1 MLDSRLIHT
10 LPVSALPQPIDARAE
25 RLRRVFVWG
34 TWAVASA
41 AALAYVLRYA
51 SNVPWMD
58 DWELVPWLTGAREVR
73 PGWVWRHQNDH
84 RYPVTKLALVGLARL
99 TGGDYRASMIACALV
114 LSAAAFASLRVAAR
128 LRGRTAWTDAFFPL
142 VMLHGG
148 HAPNL
153 LHHIQLLFVATA
165 GLGVA
170 LTLAMAGGWWRRS
183 LPGAAASGA
192 ALLLLPLH
200 GIMGLALT
208 PPFVVAAA
216 WAGASTLR
224 SPSERPRGILLLAAA
239 LGAALLAAA
248 YVVGFRRAT
257 MPAPRSTLD
266 VLRTASE
273 VLGAS
278 LGPVGAAAWPASAV
292 ALTVLYLLTA
302 GLAVRAAW
310 RRPPTRVEAAG
321 VLAAMAGGFGVAA
334 AIAVGRAGF
343 GPGRGLEARYA
354 VLLLP
359 LLVAVY
365 LCWQLFGGRAR
376 RAGHALLFLSACL
389 AFAVSLGDAAR
400 YGRQRRAQGDAL
412 MRDLV
417 AGVPPGLLAARHTG
431 SLYPSQSRL
440 ASRLDLL
447 RQAGHGPYRG
457 LSAAPGPSPC
467 ADWTPGTLR
476 PIAAHDM
483 AWTAGSGRVTGH
495 DPSVVL
501 ALPAEMS
508 LCAVRLTLSQT
519 SSTQRPPRLKVYWAR
534 SVDGSFTGE
543 RLHSVRLA
551 APGEQQ
557 AVVAWVDGRVD
568 RLRLVPERRARSLHL
583 SRVELLPYRQ

>member
-1 MLDSRLIHT
+1 L
-10 LPVSALPQPIDARAE
+10 LPPIDARAE
-25 RLRRVFVWG
+25 RLSRVFVWG
-34 TWAVASA
+34 VWAVTSA
-41 AALAYVLRYA
+41 AALAYVARYA

-73 PGWVWRHQNDH
+73 PAWLWRPQNDH
-84 RYPVTKLALVGLARL
+84 RYPVTRLALVGLARL
-99 TGGDYRASMIACALV
+99 TGGDYRAAMIACALV

-153 LHHIQLLFVATA
+153 LHHIQLLFVGAA

-170 LTLAMAGGWWRRS
+170 FTLVLASGWWRRS
-183 LPGAAASGA
+183 GVGAAAAGA
-192 ALLLLPLH
+192 MLLLLPVH

-216 WAGASTLR
+216 WAGASRVR
-224 SPSERPRGILLLAAA
+224 SPSERTRGVILLAAA

-257 MPAPRSTLD
+257 MPTPRSNLD
-266 VLRTASE
+266 VLRTATE
-273 VLGAS
+273 VLAGS

-292 ALTVLYLLTA
+292 LLAFLYVVTAAIVL
-302 GLAVRAAW
+302 RAAW
-310 RRPPTRVEAAG
+310 GGAPARVEAASL
-321 VLAAMAGGFGVAA
+321 LAAIAGGLGVAA
-334 AIAVGRAGF
+334 AVAVGRAGF
-343 GPGRGLEARYA
+343 GPGRGLEERYA

-365 LCWQLFGGRAR
+365 LSWQLFGGRAR
-376 RAGHALLFLSACL
+376 AAAHATLLLLACV
-389 AFAVSLGDAAR
+389 AFAVGLGDAAA
-400 YGRQRRAQGDAL
+400 YGGQRRAEGDAL
-412 MRDLV
+412 MRDV
-417 AGVPPGLLAARHTG
+417 ATGVPPGLLAARHTE
-431 SLYPSQSRL
+431 SLYPSASRL
-440 ASRLDLL
+440 AGRLELL

-457 LSAAPGPSPC
+457 RPPATGPGPC

-476 PIAAHDM
+476 PVASHDM
-483 AWTAGSGRVTGH
+483 DWADGKGRVTGY
-495 DPSVVL
+495 DPWVVL

-519 SSTQRPPRLKVYWAR
+519 SSIKRPPRLKVHWTR
-534 SVDGSFTGE
+534 SVDDSFSAA
-543 RLHSVRLA
+543 RVHSVRLS
-551 APGEQQ
+551 APGERQ

-568 RLRLVPERRARSLHL
+568 RLRLVPERRARTLQL
-583 SRVELLPYRQ
+583 SGIELLPYR